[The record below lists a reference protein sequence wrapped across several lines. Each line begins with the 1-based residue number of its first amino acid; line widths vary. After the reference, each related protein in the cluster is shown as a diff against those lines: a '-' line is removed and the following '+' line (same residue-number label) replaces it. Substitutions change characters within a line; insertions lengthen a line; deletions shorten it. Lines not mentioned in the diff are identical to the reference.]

1 MSIIR
6 FDELKKKWREIGKK
20 AINNDP
26 TFEIE
31 INKKLLDIFHLGN
44 YYYYI
49 FHCAGVE
56 IEFAS
61 ESVKNILGI
70 SDTTDFSVDYAL
82 SIIHPD
88 DLPYFYDFET
98 KITQFFSD
106 LPPDKILKYK
116 TSYDFRV
123 RRKDGTYIRVLQ
135 QNVTIQTNEEGAIIR
150 TLGVHTDIS
159 KLKKTNG
166 STLSF
171 IGLEG
176 EPSFHDVHSGIAIY
190 ELEKNKFSKMEQ
202 KVLEQLLKGY
212 TSKKIGETLFIS
224 KLTVDGHR
232 KNMLKK
238 AKCTSTVDLVMKAAQ
253 MNWHIPVND

>member
-6 FDELKKKWREIGKK
+6 FDELKKTWREIGKK
-20 AINNDP
+20 ATNNDP

-49 FHCAGVE
+49 FNCTGVE

-70 SDTTDFSVDYAL
+70 TDTSDFTVDFAL
-82 SIIHPD
+82 SIIHPE
-88 DLPYFYDFET
+88 DLTYFYDFET

-116 TSYDFRV
+116 TNYDFRIK
-123 RRKDGTYIRVLQ
+123 RKDGTYIRILQ
-135 QNVTIQTNEEGAIIR
+135 QNVTIQTNEEGAVIR

-176 EPSFHDVHSGIAIY
+176 EPSYLDVYTGIATYQI
-190 ELEKNKFSKMEQ
+190 EKNIFSKMEQ
-202 KVLEQLLKGY
+202 KVLDQLLKGY
-212 TSKKIGETLFIS
+212 SSKKIAEILFIS

-238 AKCTSTVDLVMKAAQ
+238 ANCTSTVDLVLKAAK
-253 MNWHIPVND
+253 MNWQIPINE